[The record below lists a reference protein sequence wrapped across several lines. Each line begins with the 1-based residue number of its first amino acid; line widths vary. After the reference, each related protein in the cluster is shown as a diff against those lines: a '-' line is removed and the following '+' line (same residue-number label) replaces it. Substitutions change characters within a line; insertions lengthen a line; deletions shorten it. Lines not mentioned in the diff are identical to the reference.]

1 METEGLVLDLQT
13 ITQLREDFRELSSDL
28 RYRLDQTDESI
39 ETVAKAW
46 QDENFQKFYQMFK
59 QDKDRLEPLFQR
71 VDVFENE
78 FLTDVEM
85 NLREYLALQDSI

>member
-13 ITQLREDFRELSSDL
+13 ITKLREDFRELSSDL